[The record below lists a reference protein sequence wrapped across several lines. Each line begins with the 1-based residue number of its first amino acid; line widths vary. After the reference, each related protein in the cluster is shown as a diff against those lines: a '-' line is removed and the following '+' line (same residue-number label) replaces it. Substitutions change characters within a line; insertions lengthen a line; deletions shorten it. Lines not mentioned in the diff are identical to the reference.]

1 MKSCGV
7 KNSDKRQKVCQQI
20 EFSLKYQER
29 LVVVNI
35 KNEHVHNKS
44 EYARFFF
51 LKNSLKSPKIKVN
64 KSLT

>member
-7 KNSDKRQKVCQQI
+7 KNSDKRQKVCQQL

-51 LKNSLKSPKIKVN
+51 KIV
-64 KSLT
+64 